1 MLVLIWSAIQMP
13 GTMVPGIW
21 IAGHLNEQPVKV
33 CYSDVFAIQI
43 NTLLN
48 TQWRFLDV
56 FAIQFTTVL
65 NTQRRF
71 LFSLVS
77 IFLLEKIW
85 VAAYHLVFLEDHLDP
100 CVLHVVLTQDPVII
114 LNMFIKHN
122 VFELNKAKLMLQI
135 RETAKHS
142 TVSIS

>member
-1 MLVLIWSAIQMP
+1 MP
-13 GTMVPGIW
+13 IGYRTK
-21 IAGHLNEQPVKV
+21 HLNEEPVKV

-43 NTLLN
+43 
-48 TQWRFLDV
+48 
-56 FAIQFTTVL
+56 TTVL
-65 NTQRRF
+65 NTQLRF
-71 LFSLVS
+71 LCLYQCLFFCLK
-77 IFLLEKIW
+77 KIW